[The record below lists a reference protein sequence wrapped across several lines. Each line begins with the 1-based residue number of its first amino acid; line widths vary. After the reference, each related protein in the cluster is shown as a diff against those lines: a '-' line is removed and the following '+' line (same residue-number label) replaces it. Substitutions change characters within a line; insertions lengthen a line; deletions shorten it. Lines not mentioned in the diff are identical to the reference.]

1 MEALTEKEKAIRQV
15 LLNRMTVLTDNI
27 LPHVEDRKMIEYL
40 SGKIEGYRQA
50 YELLGESLESIRIEI

>member
-1 MEALTEKEKAIRQV
+1 MEALTEKEKAIRLV

-50 YELLGESLESIRIEI
+50 YELLGESLESIRAEI